1 MERIQKNIK
10 FEKKRNIL
18 SSIVFARAI
27 CCLGIIAF
35 HYFCHSKKKHVTLF
49 YTTSN
54 SYCGFIYVTCFFS
67 ISGIVLYYNYPKNI
81 SIKKFYFKRWKAIFP
96 AYYLCFIYFY
106 QSNVFKYKKFFYK
119 GNWKKLILS
128 LFGIDGF
135 LSYKYKTYH
144 LIGEWFTGAIVIIY
158 YLYPIIVYIFNKNKF
173 LILLFLFFGFVIM
186 TETNYFEISFTMNLI
201 TCISS
206 FYFGMVFIKY
216 KIFFLNK
223 IIIYISFF
231 INIFLYFKKVYSYFH
246 FPLFIYQLQGFTF
259 LIILIYLGKII
270 MNSRLK
276 SFFNEISRLSYYIFL
291 FHHITIK
298 KVFSVNNPII
308 WYKIIF
314 TLGLII
320 LLSIIYSK
328 LLQAIIESIYKS
340 KVFIKIESY
349 FV

>member
-1 MERIQKNIK
+1 
-10 FEKKRNIL
+10 
-18 SSIVFARAI
+18 
-27 CCLGIIAF
+27 
-35 HYFCHSKKKHVTLF
+35 
-49 YTTSN
+49 
-54 SYCGFIYVTCFFS
+54 
-67 ISGIVLYYNYPKNI
+67 
-81 SIKKFYFKRWKAIFP
+81 
-96 AYYLCFIYFY
+96 
-106 QSNVFKYKKFFYK
+106 
-119 GNWKKLILS
+119 
-128 LFGIDGF
+128 
-135 LSYKYKTYH
+135 
-144 LIGEWFTGAIVIIY
+144 
-158 YLYPIIVYIFNKNKF
+158 
-173 LILLFLFFGFVIM
+173 
-186 TETNYFEISFTMNLI
+186 MNLI

-216 KIFFLNK
+216 KNFFLNK

-231 INIFLYFKKVYSYFH
+231 INIFLCFKKVYSYFH